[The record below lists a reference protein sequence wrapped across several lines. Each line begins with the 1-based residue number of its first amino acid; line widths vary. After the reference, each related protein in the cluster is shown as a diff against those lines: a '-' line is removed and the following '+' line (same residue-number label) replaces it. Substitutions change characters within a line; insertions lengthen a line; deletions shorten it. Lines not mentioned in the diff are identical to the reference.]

1 MNLSR
6 LLQTAFCSLG
16 VCAVASPALA
26 VDIVFDYRYD
36 ATGFFTAERRNVLDS
51 VSRLFSDNLTDT
63 LAAVQPGQDDLFS
76 ARIYNPADPLS
87 GFIVVDNLTLP
98 ADEIRIF
105 VGSHAFS
112 GQTLGVGGPGFHSL
126 GGSQAFID
134 TVESRGE
141 PGALFNPATDF
152 APWGGTI
159 TFGSQVSWYA
169 DTDLNTTESFGGQ
182 FDLFT
187 VAAHETAHVLGIGT
201 ADSWFAQVVGDTFT
215 GTLATS
221 INGGIA
227 PALRSDGSDAHFATT
242 LTGHVNGA
250 GQVPLLSPFIPPG
263 ARRYMTDLDWA
274 AMADI
279 GWQVASLQAAIPA
292 PVPEP
297 GSWALLAGGLLLVGV
312 SARRR
317 T

>member
-1 MNLSR
+1 MKHY
-6 LLQTAFCSLG
+6 F
-16 VCAVASPALA
+16 AVAA
-26 VDIVFDYRYD
+26 VSCMVCVAPVRAADIVFDYRFD
-36 ATGFFTAERRNVLDS
+36 SAGFFTSERREVLDG
-51 VSRLFSDNLTDT
+51 VARLFSENLTDS
-63 LAAVQPGQDDLFS
+63 LSAIQPGDGELFV
-76 ARIYNPADPLS
+76 ARIYDPLDPLNS
-87 GFIVVDNLTLP
+87 TVVVDNLTLP
-98 ADEIRIF
+98 ADQIRIF

-126 GGSQAFID
+126 GGSQAFVD
-134 TVESRGE
+134 QVESRGE
-141 PGALFNPATDF
+141 PGALLSPATDF

-159 TFGSQVSWYA
+159 TFGSQISWYA
-169 DTDLNTTESFGGQ
+169 DSDLSTVESFGSQ

-215 GTLATS
+215 GTLATAV
-221 INGGIA
+221 NGGVA

-242 LTGHVNGA
+242 LTGQVNA
-250 GQVPLLSPFIPPG
+250 VGQVPLLSPFIPAG
-263 ARRYMTDLDWA
+263 SRRYMTDLDWA

-317 T
+317 A

>member
-1 MNLSR
+1 MKPY
-6 LLQTAFCSLG
+6 F
-16 VCAVASPALA
+16 AVAALGCILCAAPVQA

-36 ATGFFTAERRNVLDS
+36 SAGFFTTERRAVLDG
-51 VSRLFSDNLTDT
+51 VARLFSDNLTDS
-63 LAAVQPGQDDLFS
+63 LSAIQPGPDELFV
-76 ARIYNPADPLS
+76 ARIYNPLDPLNS
-87 GFIVVDNLTLP
+87 SIVVDNLTVP
-98 ADEIRIF
+98 ADQIRIF
-105 VGSHAFS
+105 VGAYDFG

-126 GGSQAFID
+126 GGSQAFVNQ
-134 TVESRGE
+134 VESRGQ

-159 TFGSQVSWYA
+159 TFGSQISWYA
-169 DTDLNTTESFGGQ
+169 DSDLSTVESFGGQ
-182 FDLFT
+182 FDLYT
-187 VAAHETAHVLGIGT
+187 VAVHETAHVLGIGT

-227 PALRSDGSDAHFATT
+227 PALRSDGSDAHFAST

-263 ARRYMTDLDWA
+263 TRRYMTDLDWA
-274 AMADI
+274 ALDDI
-279 GWQVASLQAAIPA
+279 GWQVASLQATIPA

-297 GSWALLAGGLLLVGV
+297 GTWALLAGGLLLVGV

>member
-1 MNLSR
+1 MTIRRISSTLCALGLLSAA
-6 LLQTAFCSLG
+6 LP
-16 VCAVASPALA
+16 ASA

-36 ATGFFTAERRNVLDS
+36 SNGFFTADRRAVLDG
-51 VSRLFSDNLTDT
+51 VARLFSANLTDT
-63 LAAVQPGQDDLFS
+63 LSAIQPGTDDLFVV
-76 ARIYNPADPLS
+76 RIYDPVDPLNS
-87 GFIVVDNLTLP
+87 SVVVDNLTV
-98 ADEIRIF
+98 AANQIRIF
-105 VGSHAFS
+105 VGSYAFS
-112 GQTLGVGGPGFHSL
+112 GQTLGVGGPGFQSL
-126 GGSQAFID
+126 SGSQAFINQ
-134 TVESRGE
+134 VESRGE
-141 PGALFNPATDF
+141 PGALLNPATDF

-159 TFGSQVSWYA
+159 TFGSQISWYA
-169 DTDLNTTESFGGQ
+169 DSDLSTVESFSGQ

-201 ADSWFAQVVGDTFT
+201 ADSWFARVVGDTFT
-215 GTLATS
+215 GPLATTV
-221 INGGIA
+221 NGGVA
-227 PALRSDGSDAHFATT
+227 PALRNDGSDAHFAST
-242 LTGHVNGA
+242 LTAHANGSA
-250 GQVPLLSPFIPPG
+250 QVPLLSPFIPVG